1 MLPPPL
7 AMSARQASLWS
18 VALGLIGLLCNRFLP
33 LELYYHLSLLFGSIL
48 PLVVMN
54 LLGVRYGIMSG
65 LLAACG
71 MLLLR
76 QEYIVFTVL
85 CLEPLVVG
93 ALLQRKKLRLTQAV
107 MLYWLLLGIPLVLA
121 GYTLLLE
128 VPTHVALV
136 IALRCGLNGVFNAQ
150 LAALVIVAIRYRCFV
165 RTGLPEYRISF
176 VEALTLLVT
185 AAVYIPPMLMLLFG
199 LRAGEQQHQAMLH
212 RTASQVTE
220 ATQLL
225 LGEWLQQRMRSV
237 ASLAAEV
244 ALPLQ
249 DDPQTRQLMA
259 LIRNTDHELRRVGL
273 FDQQGNEVAHD
284 PDLKILGKPI
294 TPARFSNRP
303 HIQMPLQ
310 SGRLYLGNLI
320 RMETATGPG
329 EPVAPVG
336 QPIIRNNRVVGVAT
350 GLIPLERLQQRS
362 EFVSARRGVAVH
374 VIDNAGQ
381 PLIAG
386 TGLFKAASPGLST
399 RHPQKRPG
407 LPWLAVMDQAELCNR
422 VPLADT
428 VQWDLQVTVP
438 YRPGLKELNQRAAR
452 EMGMILGLMLL
463 VCMATRLATGGLTLT
478 TLRLRK
484 VTEQLPSQISR
495 GTMPV
500 WPKPTFLREIGELSV
515 NVREM
520 AESLGQA
527 FTELKT
533 INEQLETR
541 IEERTRELVL
551 AKQAAEEANEA
562 KSRFV
567 AVMSHEIRTPMNGI
581 MGIHALLKQSGLT
594 DEQRQLLD
602 HAADSTEA
610 LLLIINDILDFSKI
624 EARSLE
630 LCPIPFSLSRL
641 LDSLAMLYRTLAVEK
656 GLQLQFVTEE
666 RLPEMVEGDPA
677 RLRQILTNLLN
688 NAIKFTPQGEVS
700 LTVERLVPDQAD
712 GSIRTAF
719 VVRDTGIG
727 IAPEKQARIFD
738 MFIQA
743 DSSTTRQFGGT
754 GLGLTICRSLVELM
768 GGTIEVSSVP
778 DQGSV
783 FRVELPLMPTEGA
796 EQEVVSADPVQL
808 KPALQQLK
816 ILLAE
821 DQPVNR
827 LVLSRLLEAM
837 GHRVATVE
845 HGGRLLAELAKGGYD
860 LVITDI
866 SMPIMDGYQAVR
878 EIRSGQHAGID
889 PVIPVVAMTAH
900 ALTSDRDQ
908 CLAAGMSEY
917 LSKPIEVDKLMEVLQ
932 RLLPGHTQEETAM
945 IPATSAAAVTTDD
958 PLDRDYQQKNYH
970 DLGCGDVLLDVYQ
983 IYLES
988 APQKLVRIREL
999 LQQGDTEEL
1008 TGVAHGL
1015 KGESGSVGG
1024 RDIMAVAAAMEK
1036 AARVGDLTEARALL
1050 PELELQLQRTA
1061 AAIEKELSA

>member
-1 MLPPPL
+1 MPSPPF
-7 AMSARQASLWS
+7 AISNRQAVSWS

-33 LELYYHLSLLFGSIL
+33 LELYYNLSLLFGSIL
-48 PLVVMN
+48 PLVLMN
-54 LLGVRYGIMSG
+54 LLGARYGVLSG

-71 MLLLR
+71 MLLLL

-150 LAALVIVAIRYRCFV
+150 LAAQVIVGIRYRCFV
-165 RTGLPEYRISF
+165 QTGLPEYRISF

-249 DDPQTRQLMA
+249 EDPQTRHLLT
-259 LIRNTDHELRRVGL
+259 LIRSTDHELRRVGL
-273 FDQQGNEVAHD
+273 FDQQGHEVAHD
-284 PDLKILGKPI
+284 PDLLVLGKPK
-294 TPARFSNRP
+294 TPARFANRP

-310 SGRLYLGNLI
+310 SGKPYLGNLI
-320 RMETATGPG
+320 RMETANGPG

-336 QPIIRNNRVVGVAT
+336 QPIIRNGSVVGVAT
-350 GLIPLERLQQRS
+350 GLIPLERLQKRS

-374 VIDNAGQ
+374 VIDNDGQ

-386 TGLFKAASPGLST
+386 TGLFKVASQGLST
-399 RHPQKRPG
+399 HHPQKRPG

-422 VPLADT
+422 VPLTGTA
-428 VQWDLQVTVP
+428 QWDLQVTVP

-463 VCMATRLATGGLTLT
+463 VCMATRLATGGMTLT
-478 TLRLRK
+478 TLRLRQ
-484 VTEQLPSQISR
+484 VTEQLPIQISR
-495 GTMPV
+495 GDMPV
-500 WPKPTFLREIGELSV
+500 WPKPTFLREIGELST
-515 NVREM
+515 NVRGM

-533 INEQLETR
+533 LNEQLETR
-541 IEERTRELVL
+541 IEERTRELVQ

-594 DEQRQLLD
+594 DEQQLLLD
-602 HAADSTEA
+602 HAADSAES

-624 EARSLE
+624 EAHSLE
-630 LCPIPFSLSRL
+630 LSPVSFSLRRL
-641 LDSLAMLYRTLAVEK
+641 LDSLATLYRTVAVK
-656 GLQLQFVTEE
+656 QGLQLHCTTGAD
-666 RLPEMVEGDPA
+666 LPEMVVGDPD
-677 RLRQILTNLLN
+677 RLRQVLANLLN

-700 LTVERLVPDQAD
+700 LTVERLLPDQDD
-712 GSIRTAF
+712 GAVRIAF
-719 VVRDTGIG
+719 VVHDTGIG
-727 IAPEKQARIFD
+727 IAPEKQARIFE

-754 GLGLTICRSLVELM
+754 GLGLTICRSLTELM
-768 GGTIEVSSVP
+768 GGTIGVTSAP
-778 DQGSV
+778 GQGSA
-783 FRVELPLMPTEGA
+783 FRVELPFMPAAPEDLENLSV
-796 EQEVVSADPVQL
+796 EQNRL
-808 KPALQQLK
+808 KPAQQRLK

-827 LVLSRLLEAM
+827 LVLSRLLETM
-837 GHRVATVE
+837 GHRVTTVE
-845 HGGRLLAELAKGGYD
+845 HGGQLLAELAKEGYD

-866 SMPIMDGYQAVR
+866 SMPVMDGYQAVR
-878 EIRSGQHAGID
+878 EIRSGRHAGVD
-889 PVIPVVAMTAH
+889 PAIPVVAMTAH
-900 ALTSDRDQ
+900 ALTTDREQ

-917 LSKPIEVDKLMEVLQ
+917 LSKPIEVDKLVEVLQ
-932 RLLPGHTQEETAM
+932 RLLPGHAQEETAM
-945 IPATSAAAVTTDD
+945 IPARTVAVANADD

-970 DLGCGDVLLDVYQ
+970 DLGCSDVLLDVYR

-988 APQKLVRIREL
+988 APQKLLRIREL
-999 LQQGDTEEL
+999 LQQGDTEAL
-1008 TGVAHGL
+1008 VGVAHGL

-1036 AARVGDLTEARALL
+1036 TARAGNLTEARALL

-1061 AAIEKELSA
+1061 SVIERELSA